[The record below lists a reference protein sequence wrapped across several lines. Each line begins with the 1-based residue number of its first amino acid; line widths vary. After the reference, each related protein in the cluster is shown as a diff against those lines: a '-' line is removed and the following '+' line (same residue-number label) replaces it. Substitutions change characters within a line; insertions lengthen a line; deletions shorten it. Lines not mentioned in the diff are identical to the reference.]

1 MASLPEYDE
10 HSPNDLTRT
19 SIGPEKSL
27 VRSRKRRRSSSAGTA
42 SPGGEHRSKSTAQA
56 RKVQK
61 VRRVISDGSSEA
73 EEDTTTQ
80 VSNTEKTQATA
91 SSGISSLQSPPPEIG
106 DSQESLRKRSTIS
119 VVVPPLPTE
128 SQLEHYIPISSGF
141 EVGSSSQ
148 IPTTLEAHSS
158 GEVIKSDYPTP
169 DSEQVQSPF
178 LSEAESPLFFPSS
191 AEPSPKTPTLS
202 SQIRRQSPN
211 SPFAASRRASE
222 ILATQITGC
231 GQTGNIQ
238 ASSPGEVPQSQE
250 ASGLTTLSSAQ
261 LQVGLTSP
269 IEVTPA
275 RLVEGLTPD
284 HRISDSHQ
292 PSSQESK
299 KQHSQLSPHP
309 SASPRP
315 TTVQLSQ
322 TSSSTSHFKTQI
334 SPSQPQKRRLFA
346 TLRSEDLE
354 GRSGQ
359 KPNAT
364 LSRPQSP
371 LRSQVRLESPENVE
385 FARPYSRSSPSV
397 WSPRPKASARPVMAT
412 PLYRSSPRTGRAGRA
427 TPSPRILSDTTM
439 TEQVPQDRN
448 PPERNAAADPSVSAA
463 GKTPVV
469 AQIREPTQMP
479 LITSTSNPTLQKI
492 EMPHIE
498 SSGMQIDP
506 STSSE
511 ISSGSEQSNGKD
523 APATASLQIQ
533 QSIELDDTDKA
544 ENSTQDSSILEPL
557 ERQENGH
564 VNASSQGLMPNYPI
578 LLLREFAIPL
588 HAEGKTQSAYGEI
601 VQAKQK
607 AMSKYLR
614 RGSSSSTPSLSG
626 LVTPKTEANEMVELV
641 GKLDAIVSLLDLGY
655 EGMLTQSSFSGTQL
669 ARWAVKASSKFAFI
683 KALID
688 YIQRHPW
695 WAGDV
700 VIFAKAGQTQ
710 QLFEHFLSAYD
721 VNFQQYTNSGEA
733 THTITSAGLLLHL
746 VAGGQKPHIKL
757 RTGKS
762 LIIAFDNSY
771 DPRSEYVLDLRGADG
786 RDEKELPVPVVHL
799 LVVNSSEHIE
809 RCLPVNMPSPQ
820 RNRLLVQS
828 ILQAYRHMGKLLSE
842 VNEITLEYYPLLSGG
857 SIIDDDLM
865 KREQVFQKMPDFH
878 LERMAQQVAS
888 QLVGGFDYQA
898 GWSTEPAM
906 PMLELDEVPGL
917 ITQQL
922 RLPSPSPMPPSPIG
936 TPSLRKRLLDGDIL
950 DTPGGSK
957 RQRMTPVPGASPF
970 DHSEAAQINHL
981 QLALKAAKDE
991 TAKEKL
997 ARMGAEDARD
1007 KARSQL
1013 NEWRQSVSQLQKR
1026 LEYHREQDH
1035 KARTQLKKLG
1045 KDTERFNQLRE
1056 RDANEREA
1064 LKVQITK
1071 LQTEV
1076 AHARQ
1081 ALLDTGGSTAALE
1094 LARAEART
1102 ASTALAKAEKDLA
1115 NAKQQSEYF
1124 RTQYQET
1131 MATGR
1136 QHQADAESLQA
1147 RVAALEIDA
1156 SDEKRR
1162 LKLVNF
1168 DEAANLHLV
1177 RIDRLETENKVLE
1190 GMVRRLTAE
1199 NTALKANR
1207 GVSTR
1212 ASSVQ
1217 PGPPGSPRAREAK
1230 SRGGSP
1236 VPGLIAPNYS
1246 GGSRAS
1252 ALRHE
1257 RS

>member
-1 MASLPEYDE
+1 M
-10 HSPNDLTRT
+10 
-19 SIGPEKSL
+19 I
-27 VRSRKRRRSSSAGTA
+27 
-42 SPGGEHRSKSTAQA
+42 
-56 RKVQK
+56 
-61 VRRVISDGSSEA
+61 
-73 EEDTTTQ
+73 
-80 VSNTEKTQATA
+80 
-91 SSGISSLQSPPPEIG
+91 
-106 DSQESLRKRSTIS
+106 
-119 VVVPPLPTE
+119 VPPLPTD
-128 SQLEHYIPISSGF
+128 SQLELFIPISSEFG
-141 EVGSSSQ
+141 VDSSSQ

-169 DSEQVQSPF
+169 DSVQVQSPF
-178 LSEAESPLFFPSS
+178 ISEADSPLFFPDS
-191 AEPSPKTPTLS
+191 AEISPNTSALS
-202 SQIRRQSPN
+202 SQTRRQNLN
-211 SPFAASRRASE
+211 SLFAAPRRASE
-222 ILATQITGC
+222 VLATQITSC
-231 GQTGNIQ
+231 RQTNSVPT
-238 ASSPGEVPQSQE
+238 SSPDEVPQSQE
-250 ASGLTTLSSAQ
+250 VSAPITLSSAQ
-261 LQVGLTSP
+261 SQIGLTSQ
-269 IEVTPA
+269 IADTPA
-275 RLVEGLTPD
+275 RLGEGPTPIQP
-284 HRISDSHQ
+284 ISDSQ
-292 PSSQESK
+292 NSSSQESS
-299 KQHSQLSPHP
+299 KQQFQRSPYP
-309 SASPRP
+309 LASPKP
-315 TTVQLSQ
+315 ITVQLSQ
-322 TSSSTSHFKTQI
+322 TSSATSQFKTQI
-334 SPSQPQKRRLFA
+334 SPSPPQKRRLFA
-346 TLRSEDLE
+346 TLHSEVIE
-354 GRSGQ
+354 GRSSQ

-364 LSRPQSP
+364 LARPHSP
-371 LRSQVRLESPENVE
+371 LRSQVHLENPDRVEPARL
-385 FARPYSRSSPSV
+385 YSTSSPSF
-397 WSPRPKASARPVMAT
+397 WSSRSKASTRPAMAT
-412 PLYRSSPRTGRAGRA
+412 PSHRSSPRTGRAGRA
-427 TPSPRILSDTTM
+427 TPSPRVLSDVTM
-439 TEQVPQDRN
+439 AEQMYRN
-448 PPERNAAADPSVSAA
+448 PPERNVASAPSESPV
-463 GKTPVV
+463 GKAPVV
-469 AQIREPTQMP
+469 PRTREPTEIP
-479 LITSTSNPTLQKI
+479 LPTSISNSVPLKT
-492 EMPHIE
+492 EMPDIE
-498 SSGMQIDP
+498 SSGMQIDH

-511 ISSGSEQSNGKD
+511 VSSGSEQSNRKD
-523 APATASLQIQ
+523 APVTATLQIQ
-533 QSIELDDTDKA
+533 QSIELDESDKA
-544 ENSTQDSSILEPL
+544 EHSTQNSSTLEPL
-557 ERQENGH
+557 EVRENGH
-564 VNASSQGLMPNYPI
+564 VNASSHGLMPNYPI

-888 QLVGGFDYQA
+888 QLIGGFDYQA

-922 RLPSPSPMPPSPIG
+922 RLPSPSPIPPSPIG

-1026 LEYHREQDH
+1026 VEYHRERDH
-1035 KARTQLKKLG
+1035 KARTQLKKLN

-1064 LKVQITK
+1064 LKLQITK
-1071 LQTEV
+1071 LQTELT
-1076 AHARQ
+1076 HARE
-1081 ALLDTGGSTAALE
+1081 ALLDTGGSTEALE
-1094 LARAEART
+1094 LARADART
-1102 ASTALAKAEKDLA
+1102 ASAALAKAEKDLV

-1168 DEAANLHLV
+1168 DEAANVHLA
-1177 RIDRLETENKVLE
+1177 RIERLETENKVLE

-1236 VPGLIAPNYS
+1236 VPGLIAANYS